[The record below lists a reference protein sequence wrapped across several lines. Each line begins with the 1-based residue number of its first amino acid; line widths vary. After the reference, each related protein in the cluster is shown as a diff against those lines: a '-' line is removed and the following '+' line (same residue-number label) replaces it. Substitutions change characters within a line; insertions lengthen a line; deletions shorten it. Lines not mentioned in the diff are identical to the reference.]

1 MTQKSHLNFQ
11 REIPQS
17 VHGQRVFFLSLIIFY
32 IAKCWNGEESV
43 FCKYFMDLTS
53 KNVY

>member
-1 MTQKSHLNFQ
+1 MTQKSHLNFE

-17 VHGQRVFFLSLIIFY
+17 VHVERVFFLSLIILH
-32 IAKCWNGEESV
+32 IAKSWNGKESV

-53 KNVY
+53 KNV